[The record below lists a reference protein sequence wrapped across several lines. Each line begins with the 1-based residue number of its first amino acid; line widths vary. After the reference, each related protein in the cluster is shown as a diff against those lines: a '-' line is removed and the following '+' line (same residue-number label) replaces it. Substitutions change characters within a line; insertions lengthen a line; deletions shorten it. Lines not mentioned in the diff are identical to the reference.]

1 MMIPRRLD
9 TVYPILSFLL
19 VAHRVLCFPPS
30 VTDFVTSPRR
40 KNPVIFSQKAFYFW
54 TFSEKAFSFLD
65 FLPKSVFFFG
75 FSPKKRFIL
84 DFLPKSVLSSKLLH
98 WVQKRRRNAGVS
110 LNYQGLVSLR
120 YSVIKFKKAAG
131 FTPMALQNSSEEI
144 LPCCH
149 WSYSGAHFPVKS

>member
-1 MMIPRRLD
+1 MFSAISHRLC
-9 TVYPILSFLL
+9 YFPQEKKSGNFLPKS
-19 VAHRVLCFPPS
+19 VL
-30 VTDFVTSPRR
+30 
-40 KNPVIFSQKAFYFW
+40 
-54 TFSEKAFSFLD
+54 FLD
-65 FLPKSVFFFG
+65 FLRKSVFFLDFLRKSVFFFG

-110 LNYQGLVSLR
+110 LNYQGLVRLR
-120 YSVIKFKKAAG
+120 YSVIKFKKVAD
-131 FTPMALQNSSEEI
+131 FTPMALRNSSEDI

>member
-19 VAHRVLCFPPS
+19 VSHRVLCFPPS
-30 VTDFVTSPRR
+30 VTDFVTSPKR

-65 FLPKSVFFFG
+65 FLPKSV
-75 FSPKKRFIL
+75 
-84 DFLPKSVLSSKLLH
+84 LSSKRRH
-98 WVQKRRRNAGVS
+98 WVQKRRRYAGVS
-110 LNYQGLVSLR
+110 LNYQGLVRLR

-131 FTPMALQNSSEEI
+131 FTPMALRNSSEEI

>member
-9 TVYPILSFLL
+9 TVYPILSFFS
-19 VAHRVLCFPPS
+19 HRLCYFPQEKKSGNFLPKSVL
-30 VTDFVTSPRR
+30 
-40 KNPVIFSQKAFYFW
+40 
-54 TFSEKAFSFLD
+54 FLD
-65 FLPKSVFFFG
+65 FLRKSVFFFG

-98 WVQKRRRNAGVS
+98 WVQIRRRYAGVS
-110 LNYQGLVSLR
+110 LNYQGLVRLR
-120 YSVIKFKKAAG
+120 YSVIKFKKVAG
-131 FTPMALQNSSEEI
+131 FTPMALRNSSEEI